1 MYLIYSIVFTL
12 GVILTAP
19 YYLWRLGGRITS
31 GAAWRERFGSLPA
44 EWQQDS
50 PGAIWIHAVS
60 VGETIAVA
68 GLVRELQRLY
78 PQRKIFLSHVTPAGR
93 SVGENGWR
101 AIAGR
106 FYLPLDWE
114 WAVQRALN
122 RIRPALLLIVET
134 ELWPNL
140 LRAAHESGAQ
150 IMLVNGRL
158 SDRSFSRYHLFPSFI
173 RRVLACVDYV
183 CAQSVTDADRFRRLG
198 VRPERVA
205 ATGNLKFD
213 GTPPALGQFPTL
225 LHAALGRAQ
234 RGPVL
239 VAGSTMPGEE
249 AVILPAWDQ
258 VRARHPRALLI
269 LAPRHPARFEA
280 VAELLDS
287 QGKSYIRRTAL
298 SPGKDDLVSP
308 LASPEILLLD
318 TIGELAGIF
327 EVADL
332 VFMGGSLV
340 PTGGHNVLEPAYWGK
355 PILFGPHMHNFRDI
369 ARLFIEAGAAVEVRD
384 AADLARNCL
393 LLLSDEA
400 RCRQLGAGAK
410 RILEKE
416 SGATARVVER
426 IGEILNPNEGTTSGA

>member
-1 MYLIYSIVFTL
+1 
-12 GVILTAP
+12 
-19 YYLWRLGGRITS
+19 
-31 GAAWRERFGSLPA
+31 
-44 EWQQDS
+44 
-50 PGAIWIHAVS
+50 
-60 VGETIAVA
+60 
-68 GLVRELQRLY
+68 
-78 PQRKIFLSHVTPAGR
+78 
-93 SVGENGWR
+93 
-101 AIAGR
+101 
-106 FYLPLDWE
+106 
-114 WAVQRALN
+114 VQRALN

-140 LRAAHESGAQ
+140 LRAAHESGTHVV
-150 IMLVNGRL
+150 LVNGRL
-158 SDRSFSRYHLFPSFI
+158 SDRSFQRYHLFRSFI

-183 CAQSVTDADRFRRLG
+183 CAQSATDADRFRRLG
-198 VRPERVA
+198 ARPERVA

-213 GTPPALGQFPTL
+213 GTPPALGQFPARL
-225 LHAALGRAQ
+225 QAALRRAQ

-249 AVILPAWDQ
+249 AKIFPAWNQ
-258 VRARHPRALLI
+258 IRAHHPRALLI
-269 LAPRHPARFEA
+269 LAPRHPARFDA
-280 VAELLDS
+280 VHELLES
-287 QGKSYIRRTAL
+287 QGKSSIRRTAL
-298 SPGKDDLVSP
+298 RPGEDDLVSP
-308 LASPEILLLD
+308 LAAPEFLLLD

-355 PILFGPHMHNFRDI
+355 PILFGPYMHNFRDI
-369 ARLFIEAGAAVEVRD
+369 ARLFVEAGAAVQVHD

-410 RILEKE
+410 RMLEQE

-426 IGEILNPNEGTTSGA
+426 IGEILDLYEGTSSGA